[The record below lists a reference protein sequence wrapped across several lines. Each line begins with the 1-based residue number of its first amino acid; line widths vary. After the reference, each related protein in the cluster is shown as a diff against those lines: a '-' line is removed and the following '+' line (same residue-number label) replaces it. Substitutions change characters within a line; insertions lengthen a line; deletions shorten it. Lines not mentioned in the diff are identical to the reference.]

1 MLTGS
6 GDSMIIKATMNI
18 SRKRFFAFFI
28 ITGALLFSVLPRGS
42 RVFAATNWVDTGH
55 AEEMYSARTG
65 GSVSQSP
72 SGVRM
77 FRTAMF
83 DIIEMILGGVK
94 GFTITEDIIKNDPK
108 YVQEM
113 NQKSAV
119 AQVSNVIVAM
129 YANPPADLAL
139 WIQDTGQT
147 LGFLPKQAYAQGVG
161 FSGLA
166 PLLPIWK
173 VFRNIAYLLLA
184 VIMIVIGFMV
194 MMRKKIDPKTV
205 VTVQNALPRIVITLL
220 LITFSYAIVGIMIDL
235 MYVVILAA
243 VALFKNSNLLPDPS
257 GTSVWLSGITTP
269 EQLYSQ
275 GGVLQNVTALDFNPY
290 KLLFGQNWNPI
301 VANGILS
308 VVGAFAFIVGA
319 TACFPLCA
327 IPGTTLA
334 LAIPLVG
341 FLISLAALFLII
353 RLFIFFL
360 GAYIK
365 ILVAL
370 LFGPVQILFEAIPG
384 TNAFA
389 SWFNNLLTNILV
401 FPIGSFMFM
410 LSAVFI
416 KFSDSQTTIW
426 SPPFSSLFG
435 YNVASISSWIAMGI
449 MFAIPSVTNSVQDML
464 KAKPLLSAGPE
475 GMVGAISQPTMIGWQ
490 IGQFLMQ
497 HNQMAGLAKQM
508 QLNRESTGK
517 PPAHGSGAG

>member
-1 MLTGS
+1 
-6 GDSMIIKATMNI
+6 MNI
-18 SRKRFFAFFI
+18 SCRRFFAFCI
-28 ITGALLFSVLPRGS
+28 IMSALLFSVIPHGS

-55 AEEMYSARTG
+55 ADEMYQARNF

-77 FRTAMF
+77 FRTPMF
-83 DIIEMILGGVK
+83 DIIEMIFGAVPGLTV
-94 GFTITEDIIKNDPK
+94 TADIMKNDPK
-108 YVQEM
+108 YVQEL

-129 YANPPADLAL
+129 YASPPADLAL

-147 LGFLPKQAYAQGVG
+147 LGFLPKPVLAQGVG

-194 MMRKKIDPKTV
+194 MLRKKIDPKTV

-257 GTSVWLSGITTP
+257 GTWVKLAGITTP

-275 GGVLQNVTALDFNPY
+275 GGVLQNVDALDFNPY
-290 KLLFGQNWNPI
+290 KLLFGQNVNQLAGDI
-301 VANGILS
+301 GMFLIGGFLFIAGLLS
-308 VVGAFAFIVGA
+308 PC
-319 TACFPLCA
+319 TPLCA
-327 IPGTTLA
+327 IPGGAIA
-334 LAIPLVG
+334 LAMPLVG

-365 ILVAL
+365 ILVSL
-370 LFGPVQILFEAIPG
+370 IFGPVQILFEAIPG

-401 FPIGSFMFM
+401 FPIGSLMFM

-416 KFSDSQTTIW
+416 KFSDSQTAIW

-435 YNVASISSWIAMGI
+435 YNLTSISSWIAMGI
-449 MFAIPSVTNSVQDML
+449 MFAIPSVTNSIQDML

-497 HNQMAGLAKQM
+497 HNQMAGLAKQIGANNA
-508 QLNRESTGK
+508 QKSSTHDK
-517 PPAHGSGAG
+517 PPNG